1 MTKKQF
7 ERTRDIKVSP
17 IKQIEMAAARIP
29 GAISLAQGI
38 PSFDTPLPIR
48 EYAKRMIDE
57 GKCARYSLTI
67 GLPEL
72 LETVAENLA
81 RDGMFYDPWTEIIAT
96 CGSIE
101 AITASLMALTN
112 PGDDVLIPS
121 PTYVSYQEAIK
132 VAGARPCFF
141 PLDEDRNFDLKVD
154 ELEKYLTPRTKVIF
168 YCNPN
173 NPTGTIYSREQLLKL
188 AAFAEKH
195 DLMILTDEVYKDFI
209 YNGEPYFS
217 LAQMP
222 KLKSRVVRV
231 FSFSK
236 AYAMT
241 GWRIG
246 FVHSDK
252 TVIAEILKIHDS
264 MVTCAPVVSQ
274 YAAIAAFEHAQDYV
288 QEFKEE
294 FLRRRD
300 RTLELLNGLAH
311 VFDYQQPNSSYF
323 VFPRVKDFVPY
334 ANDSTKLAYDILEK
348 VGVALVP
355 GAAFGPTG
363 ESHLRISY
371 GYSMENIEK
380 AFERLNE
387 YFKVS
392 GVANENTFSIKMGGQ
407 PVHRL
412 GVNGITLS
420 HPKKIAV
427 TFLRICAK
435 IYLWRTKPEI
445 IAITGSTE
453 KTSTKRRLVM
463 ELEKAKN
470 VRANP
475 KSNNTEIGVI
485 LSVLDLDWKVEK
497 CKLFIFGK
505 ALWRA
510 LFLSKVDVLILELGI
525 SEPGDARAHLQ
536 LLTPNKLILTNITPS
551 FSSDQEYLQ
560 VMETEIGHL
569 LKNLPHCE
577 VELLGED
584 ERLRNLVKNI
594 KS

>member
-38 PSFDTPLPIR
+38 PSFDTPAPIR

-81 RDGMFYDPWTEIIAT
+81 REGMFYDPWTEIIAT

-173 NPTGTIYSREQLLKL
+173 NPTGTIYSKEQLLKL

-195 DLMILTDEVYKDFI
+195 DLMILTDEVYKDFV

-222 KLKSRVVRV
+222 ELKARVVRV

-274 YAAIAAFEHAQDYV
+274 YAAIAAFEHAQDCV
-288 QEFKEE
+288 QEFKDE

-387 YFKVS
+387 YFKVNGQAEKIKTVEQDNNLILS
-392 GVANENTFSIKMGGQ
+392 RKIVKTSRLQKVAYN
-407 PVHRL
+407 
-412 GVNGITLS
+412 
-420 HPKKIAV
+420 
-427 TFLRICAK
+427 FLRNCARV
-435 IYLWRTKPEI
+435 YLWRTKPEI

-453 KTSTKRRLVM
+453 KTTTKRRLVT
-463 ELEKAKN
+463 ELEKERK

-485 LSVLDLDWKVEK
+485 LSVLDLDWKSEK
-497 CKLFIFGK
+497 CKLFIFAK

-525 SEPGDARAHLQ
+525 SEVGDARAHLR
-536 LLTPNKLILTNITPS
+536 LLKPDKLILTNITPS
-551 FSSDQEYLQ
+551 FSSDQEYLR
-560 VMETEIGHL
+560 VMEAEIGYL
-569 LKNLPHCE
+569 LKNLPQCKI
-577 VELLGED
+577 ELTGND
-584 ERLRNLVKNI
+584 ERLKNLTKLI
-594 KS
+594 K